1 MYDYLSGCRTVEKS
15 SGGFTFSNVEIQEVT
30 QLREKRKWMDHFSKA
45 YSGSLTG
52 IQPVM
57 FTERCRYFK
66 ALVEG
71 KEAGFIRIS
80 NYTDVWRNYYDG
92 EVWSAS
98 DAYVKKPYRN
108 ISILRQLLLFV
119 MGNCNVKAVRLETE
133 RLNKNAKYYNTL
145 GFTYGWS
152 FDEGELSIA
161 VVKELEEAAIKRNA
175 DYAK

>member
-1 MYDYLSGCRTVEKS
+1 MYDYASGCQTAEQSS
-15 SGGFTFSNVEIQEVT
+15 SGFNFPDVDIQEIT
-30 QLREKRKWMDHFSKA
+30 QLREKRKWMDNFTKA
-45 YSGSLTG
+45 YSGSLIE

-80 NYTDVWRNYYDG
+80 NYTDVWKKYYDG

-98 DAYVKKPYRN
+98 DAYVKKTYRN
-108 ISILRQLLLFV
+108 NTILRQLLSFV

-152 FDEGELSIA
+152 FDEGKLSIA
-161 VVKELEEAAIKRNA
+161 VVRELEEAAIKRNA